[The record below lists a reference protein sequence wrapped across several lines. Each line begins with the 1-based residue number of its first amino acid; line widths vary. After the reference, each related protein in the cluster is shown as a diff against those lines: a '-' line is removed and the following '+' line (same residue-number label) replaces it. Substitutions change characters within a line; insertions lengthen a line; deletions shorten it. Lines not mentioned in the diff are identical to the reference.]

1 MNVHHLELFYYVA
14 RHGGIS
20 AAARRMPYG
29 IQQPAI
35 SAQILQL
42 EDSLGTVL
50 FHRRPF
56 QLTSTGEELFSYI
69 EPFFNGLGEVARKL
83 RGGMDMRLRIAAPET
98 VLREYLPGV
107 LRNARKRYPA
117 LNFTLSGG
125 RLDHIEKKLLAQEI
139 DIGLSSLIG
148 KRTEGL
154 KQRELVQLPMAL
166 LVPEKCGF
174 TSAENIWKRDRIDMP
189 LIALPPE
196 ETICRH
202 FQQELRRRKVDWY
215 PSLELSS
222 MELIGRYVLEGY
234 GAGLIVDVPASRMAG
249 TQVLPLS
256 GFPSVPFG
264 ALWTGNLSPVAA
276 AFVEEAEKLAQK
288 MAGLG

>member
-56 QLTSTGEELFSYI
+56 QLTNAGEVLFAFI
-69 EPFFNGLGEVARKL
+69 EPFFTGLGDVARKL
-83 RGGMDMRLRIAAPET
+83 RGGIDMRLRIAAPET

-107 LRNARKRYPA
+107 LRNAKKRFPGM
-117 LNFTLSGG
+117 NFTLAGG
-125 RLDHIEKKLLAQEI
+125 RLDQIEKKLLAQEI

-148 KRTEGL
+148 KRPEGL

-174 TSAENIWKRDRIDMP
+174 TTAENIWTRDRIDMP

-196 ETICRH
+196 ETICRY

-215 PSLELSS
+215 PALELSS
-222 MELIGRYVLEGY
+222 MELIGRYVVEGY
-234 GAGLIVDVPASRMAG
+234 GAGLIVDVPASRLPG
-249 TQVLPLS
+249 TRVLPLP
-256 GFPSVPFG
+256 GFPAVPFG
-264 ALWTGNLSPVAA
+264 AMWTGNLTPVAA
-276 AFVEEAEKLAQK
+276 AFVEEAEKLARK